1 MRTSLL
7 MHGMLIAV
15 AGMASPAKAQKTTVT
30 GPGRGGSPHVKSEWT
45 IDGARIAISY
55 GRPYL
60 KGRPESQM
68 MPPGQVWRTGADT
81 ATILVTDKM
90 LQFGTRVVISTGSFT
105 INTQPG
111 AGEWQVIFGTLSSP
125 GQWGIPYQPEL
136 ELSRAAMKVG
146 KAASPQEQLT
156 ISIDDTEAGGT
167 LRIEWGTT
175 SATIPF
181 TVVPG

>member
-1 MRTSLL
+1 VRRSLL
-7 MHGMLIAV
+7 LSLIAATALATPGV
-15 AGMASPAKAQKTTVT
+15 AQKTTVT
-30 GPGRGGSPHVKSEWT
+30 GPGRGGSPHVRSEWT
-45 IDGARIAISY
+45 IDSATIAISY

-81 ATILVTDKM
+81 ATILVTDRM
-90 LQFGTRVVISTGSFT
+90 LRFGRVTISPGSFT

-111 AGEWQVIFGTLSSP
+111 PSEWQIIFGSLSGP

-136 ELSRAAMKVG
+136 ELSRAPMKVG
-146 KAASPQEQLT
+146 KAAAPQEQLT
-156 ISIDDTEAGGT
+156 ISIDDTREGAV

-175 SATIPF
+175 SASIPF
-181 TVVPG
+181 SVVPG

>member
-1 MRTSLL
+1 MRFSLAIL
-7 MHGMLIAV
+7 GVLIV
-15 AGMASPAKAQKTTVT
+15 AIGVAAPVSAQKTTVT

-68 MPPGQVWRTGADT
+68 MPPGRVWRTGADT
-81 ATILVTDKM
+81 ATILETDQM

-105 INTQPG
+105 INTRPG
-111 AGEWQVIFGTLSSP
+111 GNEWQIIFGSLSSP

-136 ELSRAAMKVG
+136 ELSRAPMKVG

-175 SATIPF
+175 SASIPF
-181 TVVPG
+181 SVVPG

>member
-1 MRTSLL
+1 VRADLSILSFL
-7 MHGMLIAV
+7 VAASGAV
-15 AGMASPAKAQKTTVT
+15 TPALAQKTTVT

-45 IDGARIAISY
+45 IDGAQIAISY

-68 MPPGQVWRTGADT
+68 MPVGQVWRTGADT
-81 ATILVTDKM
+81 ATILVTDRM
-90 LQFGTRVVISTGSFT
+90 LQFGRVIISPGSFT

-111 AGEWQVIFGTLSSP
+111 DTEWQIIFGTLTSP
-125 GQWGIPYQPEL
+125 GQWGIPYQQAL
-136 ELSRAAMKVG
+136 ELSRAPMSVSR
-146 KAASPQEQLT
+146 AAAPKEQLT

-175 SATIPF
+175 SATVPF
-181 TVVPG
+181 SVVAER